1 MNIEQYKQAKLIR
14 EFEQL
19 LLRLFG
25 EGKLNGT
32 VHTCVGQ
39 ELIPVL
45 LSSHISDDDTF
56 FSNHRG
62 HGHYIAKTG
71 YVKGL
76 LAEIMGRTTGCAG
89 GYGGSQHLYSE
100 KSFYSNGIQGGMAP
114 VASGHAFSKKISG
127 KPGISVLFLG
137 DGTLGEGT
145 LYEAMNCAAIY
156 QLPILFVLEHNGY
169 AQSTSSKQTFAGDSQ
184 KRFEGFGLEYF
195 KGNIWENEQLEEAFG
210 KAVHCFI

>member
-76 LAEIMGRTTGCAG
+76 LAEIMC
-89 GYGGSQHLYSE
+89 S
-100 KSFYSNGIQGGMAP
+100 
-114 VASGHAFSKKISG
+114 
-127 KPGISVLFLG
+127 
-137 DGTLGEGT
+137 
-145 LYEAMNCAAIY
+145 
-156 QLPILFVLEHNGY
+156 
-169 AQSTSSKQTFAGDSQ
+169 
-184 KRFEGFGLEYF
+184 
-195 KGNIWENEQLEEAFG
+195 
-210 KAVHCFI
+210 

>member
-1 MNIEQYKQAKLIR
+1 MTIEKYRKAKLIR

-19 LLRLFG
+19 LLKLFG
-25 EGKLNGT
+25 QGKLNGT

-39 ELIPVL
+39 ELVPVL
-45 LSSHISDDDTF
+45 LSAFIREEDTF

-62 HGHYIAKTG
+62 HGHYIAKTDD
-71 YVKGL
+71 VKGL
-76 LAEIMGRTTGCAG
+76 LAEVMGRTTGCSG
-89 GYGGSQHLYSE
+89 GFGGSQHLYKE

-114 VASGHAFSKKISG
+114 IAAGYAFSRKISG
-127 KPGISVLFLG
+127 KEGISVLFLG

-169 AQSTSSKQTFAGDSQ
+169 AQSTCSKQTFAGTA
-184 KRFEGFGLEYF
+184 KNRFEGFGLSL
-195 KGNIWENEQLEEAFG
+195 I
-210 KAVHCFI
+210 HI